1 MDNVIELAASLKKA
15 DPEETATL
23 WLEIA
28 GDHDLAVK
36 VHQELGEQGRLV
48 LAEKLDLAARKVK

>member
-1 MDNVIELAASLKKA
+1 MENIMELAASLKKA

-23 WLEIA
+23 WLKIA